1 MGRDEYTEEDDVED
15 RMVVMLIFMFMF
27 ILRLRLGTM
36 IGAKLVVDG
45 FREFAAVLVDVGV
58 ETKPAG

>member
-1 MGRDEYTEEDDVED
+1 
-15 RMVVMLIFMFMF
+15 MLIFIFMF
-27 ILRLRLGTM
+27 ILRLRLGTI

-45 FREFAAVLVDVGV
+45 FREFAVVLVDVGV

>member
-1 MGRDEYTEEDDVED
+1 
-15 RMVVMLIFMFMF
+15 MVVMLIFMFMF
-27 ILRLRLGTM
+27 ILRLRLGTI